1 MARDDRKR
9 GGHRGSQPPKPEPE
23 PTTEPV
29 DLFSEEDLDAFLQS
43 PAAAAPGAGAE
54 PPPLQEPENDFA
66 QEEGTGEIDLE
77 DIEEAQDIAVFDQQQ
92 AAEKDA
98 LDFDA
103 GPAVPAAPDPLAPPE
118 PEVAPGHQAVSAFA
132 PPPAPAAYAPPAP
145 AAYAPPAPAAYAPPE
160 TAAYAPPET
169 AAYAPPETA
178 AYAPPETAP
187 PPAAQTYT
195 PTAMYGAPHT
205 AAPGYAS
212 APAQPAYPPPAAGPA
227 VGYAPPVAPSPYPPA
242 PHVPPA
248 PAPYAPPPAAH
259 APPAAAYAPPAA
271 APAAAHAPAAPH
283 APARR
288 ATARA
293 ATPPPLEE
301 YAGGMTERTF
311 LNDHQMFRAEAQ
323 RLARGRDW
331 QALSAMTSAAL
342 ADAQWA
348 QVPEAHAGL
357 LLELACIYRDR
368 LGDRAAAEETFAR
381 LAQHDPSNRDAIAFL
396 SDVYS
401 GRGEWRALH
410 DLYANAVEPTW
421 DPNLRLDLTR
431 QAVDIARQQLNDPQ
445 LAIAAWEKLQRLDE
459 APEVVYQELTHA
471 YRGAGRWDALAEYLG
486 ERAMR
491 LGGAERVVALREVAE
506 VYLTGLRDQEKAA
519 LILEELLEARGDDPI
534 ALLSL
539 ARVLARRQDWGA
551 LELLGARPLDR
562 LPPAVVLD
570 FRRLVADA
578 FWQAERLDQA
588 LQAYERVL
596 ELDPADKDALRAKEE
611 YLTRTGRHDALLQ
624 FFVERAD
631 ATTDD
636 EVRADF
642 LARAATLAEKQLDS
656 PARAIELWER
666 RIALGQAD
674 LQAYRAITDLDESVG
689 DLQGVARGLE
699 GQLALTKAP
708 NERIELLR
716 RLGDHFAHRLGNDDR
731 AEKCWKEI
739 LTLNPT
745 DIATREELIALHR
758 RRGNFEALDS
768 AVTRQIWIAP
778 DDEKALA
785 LARLAAQNLDE
796 NIGDPGRS
804 IDGWFRVLDY
814 APADIEA
821 LQALAKHFEA
831 QKRPRD
837 LIATLEIQLRTAA
850 ERDAQ
855 IELARRIAG
864 LWEAEDGRLAALGS
878 YERIL
883 RWNPVAELAL
893 ESLVRLCQDG
903 DTGKAQVALEVA
915 SGLRE
920 EVSARIALLRQALGL
935 LPKDDALGRFFWLS
949 RVLWLGNGD
958 AKTLAEVVK
967 QAEAAKAWPDL
978 AGIHVRLAAGLDG
991 TARLPHLRSLARLCE
1006 DKLEDP
1012 ARAYLALQ
1020 AVGLQPGGHG
1030 EVLPALEKLAQ
1041 TTGRHEDYLAVLESQ
1056 AGVAASTPAR
1066 QLVLRERATICEHK
1080 LKNAERAFQE
1090 QRRLLDLDPNDQ
1102 AARKELHR
1110 LAEKQGL
1117 WRQLDAVYGELWDK
1131 LPSVADRIDIARAR
1145 YEIRRDQLKDP
1156 VAALDQLVAIYRL
1169 DPLMPGILE
1178 EVLKTAGEQ
1187 GAWARVLPVVEAAQ
1201 RAAGEAAMPGDLK
1214 RTAALYEDKLK
1225 DRERAFELYA
1235 EAFVLN
1241 PVDADLPEVLEG
1253 LAESTGRW
1261 ERLAQTFRLAA
1272 ARNLAGD
1279 QTLGL
1284 FRRIAKIYEEKL
1296 NAPNRAID
1304 VHRRI
1309 LGLKPDAIPS
1319 LEVMIQWHRKREE
1332 WRDLRDRLRQWI
1344 EHAPKEQPREGHW
1357 VEIARISQQ
1366 RLRDPEEALA
1376 AFAEVLDRDPQNAE
1390 AAQGLAGLTADITDP
1405 HLELRRMRVDLARAP
1420 KEERVGKLLAIATL
1434 LEERLEDKDQ
1444 AIDTLRLLV
1453 GETGP
1458 SAEGFAPL
1466 ARLYRETARW
1476 ADLAQ
1481 LLEDRADG
1489 EAEAAARLA
1498 RLDEALAVCHQH
1510 LLQPPF
1516 DRQERLY
1523 RKVLKDRAADRD
1535 VRNRLARLLRGAGRW
1550 ADLDD
1555 VLRAGIAVSTDAE
1568 ERFELRRELAR
1579 VLDLSLGGGAAAE
1592 TVLKDLLGE
1601 QPQAMGALLALAGIV
1616 ARRKDLPTYLELRQ
1630 KQAKLLSP
1638 QQAALV
1644 FCHLAEVCDETP
1656 ALQPKTVQFYREA
1669 RTLDPENVP
1678 AMEAL
1683 KAVGRRLKNW
1693 RAQAALLPEAGEA
1706 QLSWAERSERLKWRG
1721 DQVRE
1726 VEASEAVGWYWRAVA
1741 VDPDNSDAWSAI
1753 AGLAEYGGDLEGAY
1767 VARRNALHAYE
1778 RRTPPSPE
1786 RLREHAELIHR
1797 TSLAAK
1803 AAAHDDV
1810 ARVLSRRAY
1819 ELLPEYAPA
1828 ALSVADERGAA
1839 GDSQA
1844 AYALYDGALRDP
1856 EALSEAE
1863 KLHATFQRALLARK
1877 LGKHD
1882 QAITDLRATLRM
1894 RPLHAEALT
1903 ALAEELAGEGRVA
1916 AAIQHHLQSLLVV
1929 DEPEHRGRL
1938 YRELGFLWEDQ
1949 LGNVEEAGVCY
1960 DLAVS
1965 GGVRDR
1971 DLMLRALQHYQRT
1984 GQTERALAVVEG
1996 LIPQTEDPK
2005 ELASLWVARG
2015 ETYAARPEMQEAA
2028 IEAFDMALSYDPG
2041 ARAALDGLAHVL
2053 EARGDWDQLLQILEA
2068 RADSASLDE
2077 RADAMERMA
2086 RICAERLGEPQR
2098 AERYLRQLIDFAPSR
2113 SVLEQLLALYG
2124 EDPARSADRRVVL
2137 GRLCAFGPPW
2147 MRRVV
2152 DLGRMLLDHAER
2164 RWAWCLL
2171 SPLVNVS
2178 PPPADI
2184 KQMLMDLRKEF
2195 EKADNIGALAAQVPE
2210 TVRHPDDDPALT
2222 AVLAE
2227 LGQRVPELGRAT
2239 PEDLGGGGIA
2249 RIGETT
2255 ALGKTFDSI
2264 RGLLGAGEGQL
2275 FRAQEL
2281 PEAVMVVNSDPPKAV
2296 LRTEFLQ
2303 LLGNAELAWVFAYA
2317 LDLMRPGHR
2326 VVACHPERE
2335 WPHVVAALAA
2345 ALGFGDPPPA
2355 AAGMASVI
2363 LSRVDDATRA
2373 DWARRLE
2380 HLRETPPEALGQRYA
2395 AGMTESARRLGTV
2408 AAADLRL
2415 VIRVFSRMYEE
2426 VPKPKTVGRVEEMDD
2441 YLAEVP
2447 ALQRLLAFAASP
2459 EFGAIVSR

>member
-9 GGHRGSQPPKPEPE
+9 GGHKGSQQPPKPEQ
-23 PTTEPV
+23 TEPV
-29 DLFSEEDLDAFLQS
+29 DLFSEDDLDAFLQS
-43 PAAAAPGAGAE
+43 PTTAPPAPGAA
-54 PPPLQEPENDFA
+54 PPPLQEPEPAANEFTT
-66 QEEGTGEIDLE
+66 EEGTGEIDLA
-77 DIEEAQDIAVFDQQQ
+77 DIEEAQDIDEFDQQQ
-92 AAEKDA
+92 AAAKDD
-98 LDFDA
+98 LSFDA
-103 GPAVPAAPDPLAPPE
+103 AVDGVDLGTPPPLEEPPPE
-118 PEVAPGHQAVSAFA
+118 PEAHPALSAFS
-132 PPPAPAAYAPPAP
+132 PAPAPSYAPAPAPSYAPAPAPAPSYAPVPTPAPYAPPVAP
-145 AAYAPPAPAAYAPPE
+145 
-160 TAAYAPPET
+160 T
-169 AAYAPPETA
+169 
-178 AYAPPETAP
+178 

-195 PTAMYGAPHT
+195 PTAMYGAPH
-205 AAPGYAS
+205 AAPAGYPA
-212 APAQPAYPPPAAGPA
+212 APAESAYPPPAAGPA

-242 PHVPPA
+242 PHSPPA
-248 PAPYAPPPAAH
+248 PAPAPYTPPPAAHVAPPPAA
-259 APPAAAYAPPAA
+259 
-271 APAAAHAPAAPH
+271 
-283 APARR
+283 PARR
-288 ATARA
+288 APARVHA
-293 ATPPPLEE
+293 PAPVVSEE
-301 YAGGMTERTF
+301 IGGTTERTF
-311 LNDHQMFRAEAQ
+311 LNDHQTFRAESQ

-331 QALSAMTSAAL
+331 QALCSMTSAAL
-342 ADAQWA
+342 SDASWA
-348 QVPEAHAGL
+348 QAPEARSGL
-357 LLELACIYRDR
+357 LLDLACIYRDR
-368 LGDRAAAEETFAR
+368 LGDRPAAEETFAR
-381 LAQHDPSNRDAIAFL
+381 LAQDDPANRDAVAFL

-401 GRGEWRALH
+401 TRGEWRALH
-410 DLYANAVEPTW
+410 DLYANAIEPTW
-421 DPNLRLDLTR
+421 DPNQRLDLTR
-431 QAVDIARQQLNDPQ
+431 QAVAIAREQLNDPQ

-459 APEVVYQELTHA
+459 APEIVYQELTHA

-486 ERAMR
+486 ERAMK

-539 ARVLARRQDWGA
+539 ARVLARRQDWSA

-611 YLTRTGRHDALLQ
+611 YLTRTGHHDALLQ

-631 ATTDD
+631 ATADA
-636 EVRADF
+636 EKRADF

-656 PARAIELWER
+656 PAKAIELWER

-689 DLQGVARGLE
+689 DLAGVARGLE

-708 NERIELLR
+708 SERIELLR
-716 RLGDHFAHRLGNDDR
+716 RMGDHFAHRLGNDDR

-739 LTLNPT
+739 LMLSPT
-745 DIATREELIALHR
+745 DLPTREELIALHR

-778 DDEKALA
+778 DEEKALG
-785 LARLAAQNLDE
+785 LSRLAAQNLDE
-796 NIGDPGRS
+796 NIHDPGRS

-814 APADIEA
+814 APTDLEA
-821 LQALAKHFEA
+821 LQALSKHFET
-831 QKRPRD
+831 QKRSRD
-837 LIATLEIQLRTAA
+837 LIATLEIQLRSAA
-850 ERDAQ
+850 ERDNQ
-855 IELARRIAG
+855 IQLSQRIAD
-864 LWEAEDGRLAALGS
+864 LWEAENSRLAALGS

-883 RWNPVAELAL
+883 RWNPVAEPAL
-893 ESLVRLCQDG
+893 EALVRLCKDG
-903 DTGKAQVALEVA
+903 ETGKAQVALEVA
-915 SGLRE
+915 SGLKDDLA
-920 EVSARIALLRQALGL
+920 ARIALLRQIVGL
-935 LPKDDALGRFFWLS
+935 LGKDDALGKFFGLA

-958 AKTLAEVVK
+958 QKTLAEVVK
-967 QAEAAKAWPDL
+967 AAESAKAWPDL
-978 AGIHVRLAAGLDG
+978 ASIYVRLAAGAEG
-991 TARLPHLRSLARLCE
+991 PARLQQLRALAKLCE
-1006 DKLEDP
+1006 DKLDNP

-1020 AVGLQPGGHG
+1020 AVGLQPGAHG
-1030 EVLPALEKLAQ
+1030 DVLQALEKLAQ
-1041 TTGRHEDYLAVLESQ
+1041 ATGRHEDYLAVLESQ
-1056 AGVAASTPAR
+1056 AQAAASA
-1066 QLVLRERATICEHK
+1066 QAKQVVLRERAAICESQ
-1080 LKNAERAFQE
+1080 LKSAERAFQE
-1090 QRRLLDLDPNDQ
+1090 QRRLLDLDPGDQ

-1117 WRQLDAVYGELWDK
+1117 WRQLDAVYGELWDRQ
-1131 LPSVADRIDIARAR
+1131 PSVADRIDIARAR
-1145 YEIRRDQLKDP
+1145 HDIRRDHLKDP
-1156 VAALDQLVAIYRL
+1156 IAALDQLVAIYRL
-1169 DPLMPGILE
+1169 DPLMPGILD
-1178 EVLKTAGEQ
+1178 EVLKTAGELD
-1187 GAWARVLPVVEAAQ
+1187 AWARVLPVVEAAQ
-1201 RAAGEAAMPGDLK
+1201 RAAGEAAMPADLK
-1214 RTAALYEDKLK
+1214 RIAALYEDKLK

-1235 EAFVLN
+1235 EGFVLN
-1241 PVDADLPEVLEG
+1241 PTDPDLPEVLEG
-1253 LAESTGRW
+1253 LAEATGRW

-1272 ARNLAGD
+1272 AKNPGGET
-1279 QTLGL
+1279 TLGL
-1284 FRRIAKIYEEKL
+1284 FRRIAKIYEERL
-1296 NAPNRAID
+1296 NAPSRAID

-1309 LGLKPDAIPS
+1309 LALKPDAIPS
-1319 LEVMIQWHRKREE
+1319 LDVMIEWHRKREE

-1344 EHAPKEQPREGHW
+1344 EHAPKEQARDGRW
-1357 VEIARISQQ
+1357 LEIARISQQ
-1366 RLRDPEEALA
+1366 KLRDPEEALA
-1376 AFAEVLDRDPQNAE
+1376 AFAEVLDRDSQNDE
-1390 AAQGLAGLTADITDP
+1390 AAKGLAGLTADITDP

-1420 KEERVGKLLAIATL
+1420 KDERPGKLLAIATL
-1434 LEERLEDKDQ
+1434 LEQRLEDRDQ
-1444 AIDTLRLLV
+1444 AIDTLKLLV

-1458 SAEGFAPL
+1458 RAQGFEPL
-1466 ARLYRETARW
+1466 SRLYRETGRW

-1481 LLEDRADG
+1481 LLEDRAD
-1489 EAEAAARLA
+1489 AEESVADRLQ

-1510 LLQPPF
+1510 LPVPPWGTPGAGEGEASTVVA
-1516 DRQERLY
+1516 RHERLY
-1523 RKVLKDRAADRD
+1523 RKVLKDRPADRD
-1535 VRNRLARLLRGAGRW
+1535 VRNRLARVLRGAGRW

-1555 VLRAGIAVSTDAE
+1555 VLREGIKVGVDAE

-1579 VLDLSLGGGAAAE
+1579 ILDLALGGGAAAE
-1592 TVLKDLLGE
+1592 AVLKDLLAE
-1601 QPQAMGALLALAGIV
+1601 QPQTMGALLALAGIV
-1616 ARRKDLPTYLELRQ
+1616 ARRKDLPAYLELRQ

-1656 ALQPKTVQFYREA
+1656 ALQPKTVAFYREA

-1693 RAQAALLPEAGEA
+1693 RAQAALLPESGEA
-1706 QLSWAERSERLKWRG
+1706 QLSWAERAERLKWRG

-1726 VEASEAVGWYWRAVA
+1726 VEAGEAVGWYWRAVA
-1741 VDPDNSDAWSAI
+1741 VDPDNSDAWAAI
-1753 AGLAEYGGDLEGAY
+1753 AGLAELGNDLEGAF

-1778 RRTPPSPE
+1778 RRTQPAPE

-1797 TSLAAK
+1797 TALAAK
-1803 AAAHDDV
+1803 AAGHDDV

-1828 ALSVADERGAA
+1828 ALAVADERSAA
-1839 GDSQA
+1839 GDAAA
-1844 AYALYDGALRDP
+1844 AYALYDGALKDA

-1938 YRELGFLWEDQ
+1938 YRELGFLWQDQ
-1949 LGNVEEAGVCY
+1949 LGNLEEAGVCY

-1965 GGVRDR
+1965 GGVKDR
-1971 DLMLRALQHYQRT
+1971 ELMLRALAHYQRT

-1996 LIPQTEDPK
+1996 LIPQTEDAK
-2005 ELASLWVARG
+2005 ELAALWVARG
-2015 ETYAARPEMQEAA
+2015 ETYAARPDMQEPA

-2068 RADSASLDE
+2068 RADSASLEE

-2098 AERYLRQLIDFAPSR
+2098 AEKYLRQLIDFAPSR

-2124 EDPARSADRRVVL
+2124 EDKARAADRRVVL

-2178 PPPADI
+2178 PPPADV

-2195 EKADNIGALAAQVPE
+2195 EKADNVAALTAQVPGQ
-2210 TVRHPDDDPALT
+2210 VRHPDDDPALT

-2227 LGQRVPELGRAT
+2227 LGAKVPELGKAT
-2239 PEDLGGGGIA
+2239 PEDLGGSGIA

-2255 ALGKTFDSI
+2255 ALGKTFDNV
-2264 RGLLGAGEGQL
+2264 RGLLGGGDGQL

-2281 PEAVMVVNSDPPKAV
+2281 PAAIMVCSTEPAKVV

-2303 LLGNAELAWVFAYA
+2303 LLGNAELAWVFAYCVE
-2317 LDLMRPGHR
+2317 LMRPGHR
-2326 VVACHPERE
+2326 VVASYPEAE
-2335 WPHVVAALAA
+2335 WPNLVAALIA
-2345 ALGFGDPPPA
+2345 ALGFGNPPPA
-2355 AAGMASVI
+2355 AAALANLISEK
-2363 LSRVDDATRA
+2363 VDEGTRGA
-2373 DWARRLE
+2373 WAEKLA
-2380 HLRETPPEALGQRYA
+2380 HLRGGTPEELGQRYA
-2395 AGMTESARRLGTV
+2395 AGMTESARRVGTV

-2415 VIRVFSRMYEE
+2415 VIRVFSRMDEA

-2447 ALQRLLAFAASP
+2447 AVQRLLAFAASP

>member
-1 MARDDRKR
+1 I
-9 GGHRGSQPPKPEPE
+9 
-23 PTTEPV
+23 T
-29 DLFSEEDLDAFLQS
+29 
-43 PAAAAPGAGAE
+43 
-54 PPPLQEPENDFA
+54 
-66 QEEGTGEIDLE
+66 
-77 DIEEAQDIAVFDQQQ
+77 
-92 AAEKDA
+92 
-98 LDFDA
+98 
-103 GPAVPAAPDPLAPPE
+103 
-118 PEVAPGHQAVSAFA
+118 
-132 PPPAPAAYAPPAP
+132 
-145 AAYAPPAPAAYAPPE
+145 
-160 TAAYAPPET
+160 
-169 AAYAPPETA
+169 
-178 AYAPPETAP
+178 
-187 PPAAQTYT
+187 
-195 PTAMYGAPHT
+195 
-205 AAPGYAS
+205 
-212 APAQPAYPPPAAGPA
+212 
-227 VGYAPPVAPSPYPPA
+227 
-242 PHVPPA
+242 
-248 PAPYAPPPAAH
+248 
-259 APPAAAYAPPAA
+259 
-271 APAAAHAPAAPH
+271 
-283 APARR
+283 
-288 ATARA
+288 
-293 ATPPPLEE
+293 
-301 YAGGMTERTF
+301 
-311 LNDHQMFRAEAQ
+311 
-323 RLARGRDW
+323 
-331 QALSAMTSAAL
+331 
-342 ADAQWA
+342 
-348 QVPEAHAGL
+348 
-357 LLELACIYRDR
+357 
-368 LGDRAAAEETFAR
+368 
-381 LAQHDPSNRDAIAFL
+381 
-396 SDVYS
+396 
-401 GRGEWRALH
+401 
-410 DLYANAVEPTW
+410 
-421 DPNLRLDLTR
+421 
-431 QAVDIARQQLNDPQ
+431 
-445 LAIAAWEKLQRLDE
+445 
-459 APEVVYQELTHA
+459 YQELTHA
-471 YRGAGRWDALAEYLG
+471 YRGAGRWDALAEFLG

-491 LGGAERVVALREVAE
+491 LGGADRIVALREVAE

-539 ARVLARRQDWGA
+539 ARVLARRQDWSA

-562 LPPAVVLD
+562 LPPVVVLD

-578 FWQAERLDQA
+578 FWQANRLDQA

-596 ELDPADKDALRAKEE
+596 ELDPADKDALQAKEE

-631 ATTDD
+631 AAADD
-636 EVRADF
+636 TARADF

-656 PARAIELWER
+656 PAKAIELWER
-666 RIALGQAD
+666 RIGLGQAD
-674 LQAYRAITDLDESVG
+674 LQAYRAITDLDEQVG
-689 DLQGVARGLE
+689 DLAGVARGLE

-708 NERIELLR
+708 SERIELLR
-716 RLGDHFAHRLGNDDR
+716 RLGDHFAHRLGDDGR
-731 AEKCWKEI
+731 AEKCWKEV
-739 LTLNPT
+739 LSLNPT
-745 DIATREELIALHR
+745 DIPTREELIALHR

-778 DDEKALA
+778 DDEKALS
-785 LARLAAQNLDE
+785 LSRLAAQNLDQ
-796 NIGDPGRS
+796 NIADPGRS

-814 APADIEA
+814 APADLEA
-821 LQALAKHFEA
+821 LQALAKHFETQRRA
-831 QKRPRD
+831 RD
-837 LIATLEIQLRTAA
+837 LIATLEIQLRTAP
-850 ERDAQ
+850 ERDTQ
-855 IELARRIAG
+855 IDLARRIAG
-864 LWEAEDGRLAALGS
+864 LWEAEGGRLAALGS

-883 RWNPVAELAL
+883 RWNPVAGPAL
-893 ESLVRLCQDG
+893 EALIRLCLDG
-903 DTGKAQVALEVA
+903 DVGQAQVALEVA
-915 SGLRE
+915 SGLKE
-920 EVSARIALLRQALGL
+920 DVGSRIALLRQVVGL
-935 LPKDDALGRFFWLS
+935 LGKGDALGRFFWAA

-967 QAEAAKAWPDL
+967 EAEGAKAWPDL
-978 AGIHVRLAAGLDG
+978 AGIYVRLAAAAEGPP
-991 TARLPHLRSLARLCE
+991 RLQHLRALARLCE
-1006 DKLEDP
+1006 EKLDDP

-1020 AVGLQPGGHG
+1020 AVGLQPGAHG
-1030 EVLPALEKLAQ
+1030 DVLPALEKLAQ
-1041 TTGRHEDYLAVLESQ
+1041 ATGRHEDYLAVLESQ
-1056 AGVAASTPAR
+1056 AQSASSTQSR
-1066 QLVLRERATICEHK
+1066 QLVLRERASICEQK
-1080 LKNAERAFQE
+1080 LKSAERAFQE
-1090 QRRLLDLDPNDQ
+1090 QRRLLDLDPADQ
-1102 AARKELHR
+1102 SARKELHR

-1117 WRQLDAVYGELWDK
+1117 WRQLDAVYGELWDQ

-1145 YEIRRDQLKDP
+1145 HDIRRDRLKDP
-1156 VAALDQLVAIYRL
+1156 TAALDQLVAIYRL
-1169 DPLMPGILE
+1169 DPLMPGILD
-1178 EVLKTAGEQ
+1178 EVLKTAGELD
-1187 GAWARVLPVVEAAQ
+1187 AWARVLPLVEATQ

-1241 PVDADLPEVLEG
+1241 PVDADLPEILEG
-1253 LAESTGRW
+1253 LAEATGRW

-1272 ARNLAGD
+1272 ARNLGGD

-1284 FRRIAKIYEEKL
+1284 FRRIAKIYEDKL
-1296 NAPNRAID
+1296 NAPPRAID

-1319 LEVMIQWHRKREE
+1319 LEVMIEWHRKREE

-1344 EHAPKEQPREGHW
+1344 EHAPKEQPREERW
-1357 VEIARISQQ
+1357 LEIARISQQ

-1390 AAQGLAGLTADITDP
+1390 AAAGLAGLTADITDP
-1405 HLELRRMRVDLARAP
+1405 HLELRRMRVDLARTP
-1420 KEERVGKLLAIATL
+1420 KDERAAKLLAIATL
-1434 LEERLEDKDQ
+1434 LEERLEDRDQ
-1444 AIDTLRLLV
+1444 AIDTLKLLV

-1458 SAEGFAPL
+1458 TASGFEPL
-1466 ARLYRETARW
+1466 ARLFRETGRW

-1481 LLEDRADG
+1481 LLEDRAD
-1489 EAEAAARLA
+1489 AEEQITTRLA

-1510 LLQPPF
+1510 LLEGPLGGERAERASPAAAGSAEAAAPHTV
-1516 DRQERLY
+1516 RHERLY
-1523 RKVLKDRAADRD
+1523 RKVLKDRPSDRD
-1535 VRNRLARLLRGAGRW
+1535 VRNRLARLLRGGGRW

-1555 VLRAGIAVSTDAE
+1555 VLRSGIAISADAE

-1579 VLDLSLGGGAAAE
+1579 ILDLALGGGAAAE

-1601 QPQAMGALLALAGIV
+1601 QPQSMGALLALAGIV
-1616 ARRKDLPTYLELRQ
+1616 ARRKDLPAYLDLRQ
-1630 KQAKLLSP
+1630 KQAKLLGP

-1644 FCHLAEVCDETP
+1644 HCHLAEVCDETP
-1656 ALQPKTVQFYREA
+1656 ALQPKTVAFYREA
-1669 RTLDPENVP
+1669 RTLDPDNVP

-1706 QLSWAERSERLKWRG
+1706 QLAWAERSERLKWRG

-1726 VEASEAVGWYWRAVA
+1726 VEAGEAVGWYWRAVA
-1741 VDPDNSDAWSAI
+1741 VDPDNSDAWAAI
-1753 AGLAEYGGDLEGAY
+1753 AALAESAGDLEGAY
-1767 VARRNALHAYE
+1767 LARRNALHAYE
-1778 RRTPPSPE
+1778 RRTTPSPE
-1786 RLREHAELIHR
+1786 RLREHAELIHC
-1797 TSLAAK
+1797 TALAAK
-1803 AAAHDDV
+1803 AATHDDV

-1828 ALSVADERGAA
+1828 ALAVADERSAA
-1839 GDSQA
+1839 GDAQA
-1844 AYALYDGALRDP
+1844 AYALFDGALRDP
-1856 EALSEAE
+1856 QALSEAE

-1971 DLMLRALQHYQRT
+1971 ELMLRALAHYQRT

-2015 ETYAARPEMQEAA
+2015 ETFAARPDMQEAA

-2041 ARAALDGLAHVL
+2041 CRPALDGLAHVL

-2068 RADSASLDE
+2068 RADSAALDE
-2077 RADAMERMA
+2077 RADALERMA

-2124 EDPARSADRRVVL
+2124 EDPARTSDRRVVL

-2147 MRRVV
+2147 MRRIVE
-2152 DLGRMLLDHAER
+2152 LGRMLLDHAER

-2195 EKADNIGALAAQVPE
+2195 EKADNVTALGAQVPE
-2210 TVRHPDDDPALT
+2210 AVRHPDDDPALT

-2227 LGQRVPELGRAT
+2227 LGQRLPELGRAT
-2239 PEDLGGGGIA
+2239 PEDLGGSGIA

-2255 ALGKTFDSI
+2255 ALGKTFDNI
-2264 RGLLGAGEGQL
+2264 RGLLASGDGQL

-2281 PEAVMVVNSDPPKAV
+2281 PAAVMIVNAEPPKAV

-2326 VVACHPERE
+2326 IVASYPEHE
-2335 WPHVVAALAA
+2335 WPHVAAALAA

-2355 AAGMASVI
+2355 AAHLANLI
-2363 LSRVDDATRA
+2363 CSRVDDATRA
-2373 DWARRLE
+2373 GWAERLA
-2380 HLRETPPEALGQRYA
+2380 HLRDTAPADLGQRYA
-2395 AGMTESARRLGTV
+2395 LGMTESARRLGTV

-2441 YLAEVP
+2441 YLVEVP